1 MLVKS
6 ISIWNKYSLYN
17 GDGEW
22 KAAVQAV
29 SRNLTGKCEKEHDKL
44 IKDTRGWGAAGA
56 NKHKE
61 IIQKLCQK
69 VFKKKGYENQKDA
82 TRDGLHYQGNNHR
95 EAVKRLIEINDSLP
109 FMCKGGKK
117 FDNEDLYRHIIF
129 VTLHL
134 TAHVKFLRRGGRN
147 RRDEDKVLDLL
158 EEIQDGIEAEMQIKH
173 ANRHRNNNTSKT
185 MTTRARTTTTAII
198 RTGAARRAI
207 ITNGTNAKTIRSQK
221 NTSTATTASVGTNE
235 AETDLGTTTD
245 GARGTISIL
254 SVWGQVIYIFSFVI
268 FYAWFGMLLKG
279 RGERFLL
286 IKDEPL
292 SFFGLKRTNEYRAS
306 YR

>member
-1 MLVKS
+1 MLAKS
-6 ISIWNKYSLYN
+6 ISICNKYSLYN
-17 GDGEW
+17 RDGEW

-29 SRNLTGKCEKEHDKL
+29 SCR
-44 IKDTRGWGAAGA
+44 IKDTRGRGTAGA

-158 EEIQDGIEAEMQIKH
+158 EKIQEGIETEMEI
-173 ANRHRNNNTSKT
+173 N
-185 MTTRARTTTTAII
+185 
-198 RTGAARRAI
+198 
-207 ITNGTNAKTIRSQK
+207 
-221 NTSTATTASVGTNE
+221 
-235 AETDLGTTTD
+235 
-245 GARGTISIL
+245 
-254 SVWGQVIYIFSFVI
+254 
-268 FYAWFGMLLKG
+268 
-279 RGERFLL
+279 
-286 IKDEPL
+286 
-292 SFFGLKRTNEYRAS
+292 
-306 YR
+306 